1 MLIKICGITRA
12 EDAAAAVEAGASAL
26 GFVFWE
32 QSPRFVEPAVAAG
45 IAARLPGGV
54 LPVGVFVDAPIE
66 TVARIAGEVGL
77 GAVQLHG
84 SETAEQARTLA
95 WPVYRSATLDDAA
108 DLRET
113 WPPETVLLLD
123 AHDPVWR
130 GGTGRTVDW
139 RRAARLAVGG
149 RVVLAGGLTPDN
161 VAEAIGVVRPW
172 GVDVSSGVEEA
183 PGRKS
188 ADKVARFVGN
198 ARRAFE
204 EAVSA

>member
-12 EDAAAAVEAGASAL
+12 GDAAAAVEAGASAL

-32 QSPRFVEPAVAAG
+32 QSPRFVEPSVAGEIVAA
-45 IAARLPGGV
+45 LPSGV
-54 LPVGVFVDAPIE
+54 VPVGVFVDAPME

-84 SETAEQARTLA
+84 SETADQARALA

-108 DLRET
+108 HVRET
-113 WPPETVLLLD
+113 WPRETVLLLD
-123 AHDPVWR
+123 AHDPVRR

-139 RRAARLAVGG
+139 RRAARLALGG

-188 ADKVARFVGN
+188 AEKVARFVGN

-204 EAVSA
+204 EAVSV